1 MVQMN
6 FLTKQKQS
14 QTQKTNVVTQEIKGW
29 GINQETGVDIYTLI
43 YKK

>member
-1 MVQMN
+1 MH

-14 QTQKTNVVTQEIKGW
+14 QTQKTNAVTQEIKGW
-29 GINQETGVDIYTLI
+29 GINWETGVDIYMLM

>member
-1 MVQMN
+1 MH

-29 GINQETGVDIYTLI
+29 GINWETGVDIYMLM